1 MKKSLGEKWF
11 RPLPSVAARFRRIRR
26 LAIGVLFGACLLL
39 QAQESPAKSEAKE
52 VSPVWAWANFA
63 MLAAGLGYLVAKK
76 GGPWFAA
83 RSVAIRKGI
92 AEAEE
97 IHAEAEARAAD
108 VDRRLAGLG
117 AEIEAL
123 RSHARQEQAAE
134 GERIRQQTA
143 ADLARIQEHAAREID
158 AAGKT
163 ARLQLKRYSA
173 QLAMDLAE
181 QKIRRQMTPGIQSA
195 LVENFVRDV
204 DHPAAGSHLNK

>member
-1 MKKSLGEKWF
+1 MRKLA
-11 RPLPSVAARFRRIRR
+11 VAA
-26 LAIGVLFGACLLL
+26 VFGGCLLL
-39 QAQESPAKSEAKE
+39 QAQSSPSKETEAKGE
-52 VSPVWAWANFA
+52 AAEPSPIWAWANFA
-63 MLAAGLGYLVAKK
+63 MLAAGLGYLVVKK

-83 RSVAIRKGI
+83 RSVTIRRGI

-97 IHAEAEARAAD
+97 IRADAETRVAE

-117 AEIEAL
+117 AEIESL
-123 RSHARQEQAAE
+123 RSHARQEKAAE
-134 GERIRQQTA
+134 AERIRQQTA
-143 ADLARIQEHAAREID
+143 ADLARIQEHAAREIE

-163 ARLQLKRYSA
+163 ARIQLKRYAA

-181 QKIRRQMTPGIQSA
+181 QKIRRQMAPGIQAA